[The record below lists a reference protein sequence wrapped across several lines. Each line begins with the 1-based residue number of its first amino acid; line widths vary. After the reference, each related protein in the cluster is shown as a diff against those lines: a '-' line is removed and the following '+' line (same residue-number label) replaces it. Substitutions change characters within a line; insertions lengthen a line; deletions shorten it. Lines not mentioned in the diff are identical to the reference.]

1 MSSRAHPQQPR
12 RTYFPLEFPIS
23 RAQWERYELGRGVFP
38 EKGEI
43 RVPDFRVL
51 RQIVK
56 RIYEKQGA
64 QAPAH
69 APIKAGQ
76 LNATGL
82 LNEIFRCII
91 RSYCETK
98 NPPAFRKGLKQ
109 AKAQLPAGALRSTLE
124 QFVALFPPQAVL
136 RAAATPRDF
145 LAGETGGISNAQLA
159 AAELLLLS
167 LANSNPALAAPLELF
182 SDDELA
188 RGTAYPD
195 LLRLLEE
202 FFRLQPGFGR
212 EGKPVVDFLREPL
225 AAAPDSLQGQ
235 LSYIRERWRE
245 YLPESLYLRLLT
257 SLDLLKEEEKAGWLG
272 AGPSQ
277 VLTFK
282 GLHDDEYPEYA
293 KYVDSPEYERFTED
307 RDWMA
312 KVVLIAKSTY
322 VWLDQ
327 LSKKYGREIRRIDQ
341 IPDEELD
348 TLVRWGFSGLW
359 LIGVWERSP
368 ASRKI
373 KQISGNRDA
382 LASAYSLYDYSISRD
397 LGGEEAYRRLKER
410 AWRRGLRLATDVVPN
425 HTGIYSKWVIE
436 HPERYIQL
444 DSPPFPG
451 YRFTG
456 PDLSED
462 PTVTLQI
469 EDGYWSRRDAA
480 VVFRRR
486 DNRTGAVKY
495 LYHGNDGTSMPW
507 NDTAQLDFLRED
519 VREAVI
525 RTILDVAKRFP
536 IIRLDAAMTLAKK
549 HFQRL
554 WYPHPGTGGGIPSRA
569 EHGMMRA
576 DFDRHMPH
584 EFWREVVDR
593 VTREMP
599 DTLLLAE
606 AFWMMEGYFV
616 RTLGMHRVYNSA
628 FMNMLK
634 MEENDKFRSVVKN
647 TLEFDPRILRR
658 FANFMNNPDERT
670 AIDQFGNGDKYFG
683 VCLLMVTMPGLPM
696 FGHGQI
702 EGFTEKYGMEYQRA
716 YWNEQVDWNLVRR
729 HEAEI
734 FPLMRKRHLF
744 SGVEHFALYDF
755 FTPRGRVDENVF
767 AYSNRSGDERAV
779 VLYHNKYAET
789 EGWIRTSCGV
799 AVDYEDP
806 VKKRVVQKTL
816 AEALGLRVEPR
827 LYYVFRNSVT
837 NLEHLRPAR
846 ELFRQGIYARL
857 GAFRFAV
864 YLDFREVA
872 DGHAGHYGKLA
883 AALGWRGVPSVE
895 EAVREMILEPV
906 HAPFAG
912 LVGRDAAE
920 ALVADPAKARPIL
933 SKAAGELVRA
943 TAKFIAAS
951 CDARRI
957 REAIMAGVDAVAEL
971 GRMRKGSS
979 PAAEYL
985 RGGFDE
991 GGALYSTA
999 LAWVVTHNLGAVRT
1013 RDDDAAQGVALMDEL
1028 LLGKAFAKALR
1039 GHGLDAWAAAQRAT
1053 LLAVLTGYARWADA
1067 GGGAEAIASFRDLL
1081 NDGDARLYLGY
1092 NQSNGILWFN
1102 RERMESLLYWLF
1114 TVSVLG
1120 LMESG
1125 TSRDDVARGM
1135 EERYEITS
1143 HIRDAAEKSGCEV
1156 EKFLALLAPADPATV

>member
-1 MSSRAHPQQPR
+1 MSPRARHPR
-12 RTYFPLEFPIS
+12 RPYYPLEFPIS

-51 RQIVK
+51 RQLVK
-56 RIYEKQGA
+56 RIYERQDT
-64 QAPAH
+64 QAFAH
-69 APIKAGQ
+69 RPIKAGQ

-91 RSYCETK
+91 RTYCETK

-109 AKAQLPAGALRSTLE
+109 AKTQLPPGALRGTLE

-136 RAAATPRDF
+136 RGAGSPRDF
-145 LAGETGGISNAQLA
+145 LSGETGDIPNAQLA

-167 LANSNPALAAPLELF
+167 LANSNPALAASLELF

-195 LLRLLEE
+195 LFRVLED

-212 EGKPVVDFLREPL
+212 EVKPVFDFLREPL

-235 LSYIRERWRE
+235 LSYIREKWRE
-245 YLPESLYLRLLT
+245 YLPESLYYRLLT
-257 SLDLLKEEEKAGWLG
+257 ALDLLKEEEKAGWLG
-272 AGPSQ
+272 AGPTQ

-282 GLHDDEYPEYA
+282 GLYDAEYPEYA
-293 KYVDSPEYERFTED
+293 RYVDSPEYERFTED
-307 RDWMA
+307 RDWMS
-312 KVVLIAKSTY
+312 KVVIIAKSTY

-327 LSKKYGREIRRIDQ
+327 LSKKYGREIRRIDE

-348 TLVRWGFSGLW
+348 TLARWGFSGLW

-368 ASRKI
+368 ASREI
-373 KQISGNRDA
+373 KQICGNRDA

-397 LGGEEAYRRLKER
+397 LGGEEAYRNLKDR

-444 DSPPFPG
+444 DCPPFPG

-456 PDLSED
+456 PDLSGD

-480 VVFRRR
+480 VVFQRR
-486 DNRTGAVKY
+486 DNRTGAVSY

-507 NDTAQLDFLRED
+507 NDTAQLDFLRAD

-569 EHGMMRA
+569 EHGMMR
-576 DFDRHMPH
+576 DEFDRHMPH

-634 MEENDKFRSVVKN
+634 MEENDKYRSVVKN
-647 TLEFDPRILRR
+647 VLEFDPRILRR
-658 FANFMNNPDERT
+658 FVNFMNNPDERT
-670 AIDQFGNGDKYFG
+670 AIDQFGSGDKYFG
-683 VCLLMVTMPGLPM
+683 ICLMMVTMPGLPM

-702 EGFTEKYGMEYQRA
+702 EGFTERYGMEYRRA
-716 YWNEQVDWNLVRR
+716 YVNEGVDWNLVRR

-767 AYSNRSGDERAV
+767 AYSNRSGEERAV
-779 VLYHNKYAET
+779 VLYHNKYQET
-789 EGWIRTSCGV
+789 EGWIRTSCGM
-799 AVDYEDP
+799 AVDYDDP
-806 VKKRVVQKTL
+806 AKKRVVQKTL
-816 AEALGLRVEPR
+816 AEALGLNAGPR
-827 LYYVFRNSVT
+827 LYYIFRNSVT

-846 ELFRQGIYARL
+846 ELVRQGIYARL
-857 GAFRFAV
+857 GAFRFTV

-872 DGHAGHYGKLA
+872 DGPAGYYGKLA
-883 AALGWRGVPSVE
+883 TSLGWRGVPSVE
-895 EAVREMILEPV
+895 EAVREMILDPV
-906 HAPFAG
+906 HTPFAG
-912 LVGRDAAE
+912 LVGRAAVE
-920 ALVADPAKARPIL
+920 AFVADPAKTRAEL
-933 SKAAGELVRA
+933 AKAAGELVRA
-943 TAKFIAAS
+943 TAKFTGAS
-951 CDARRI
+951 CDARKV
-957 REAIMAGVDAVAEL
+957 REGIMAGVDAVAEL
-971 GRMRKGSS
+971 GRMKKGAS

-985 RGGFDE
+985 RAGLDE
-991 GGALYSTA
+991 GSAFHATA
-999 LAWVVTHNLGAVRT
+999 LAWAVTHNLGAVRT
-1013 RDDDAAQGVALMDEL
+1013 RDDDAAQGVAIMDEL
-1028 LLGKAFAKALR
+1028 LLGKAFAKALH
-1039 GHGLDAWAAAQRAT
+1039 GHGLDPWAAAQRAT
-1053 LLAVLTGYARWADA
+1053 LLAVLTGYARWCDA
-1067 GGGAEAIASFRDLL
+1067 GDDAEAVAAFRDLL
-1081 NDGDARLYLGY
+1081 NDGDARLYLGFNQY
-1092 NQSNGILWFN
+1092 NGVPWFN

-1114 TVSVLG
+1114 AVSVLG
-1120 LMESG
+1120 LLEG
-1125 TSRDDVARGM
+1125 GGARAAVSRGIEA
-1135 EERYEITS
+1135 RYEVVS
-1143 HIRDAAEKSGCEV
+1143 RIRNAAENSGCEV
-1156 EKFLALLAPADPATV
+1156 EKFVALLCPAPAAG